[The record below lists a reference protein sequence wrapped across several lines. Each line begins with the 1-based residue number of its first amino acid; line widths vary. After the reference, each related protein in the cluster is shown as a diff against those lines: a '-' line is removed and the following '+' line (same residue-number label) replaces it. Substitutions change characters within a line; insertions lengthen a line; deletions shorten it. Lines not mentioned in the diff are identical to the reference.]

1 MQSILN
7 DKWMNMFNF
16 ERRKGMS
23 KMKKKLVGVAVLAM
37 VMSFVLSVPAFAEE
51 TFTVHANV
59 VSDWGTPAIWAWSDP
74 DLVNVFEAWPG
85 QQLIAEE
92 GKDGW
97 FSYSIPTWANCVII
111 NDNGA
116 GKQTLNLPVEAKEV
130 WITVTADNAEV
141 VYEAPEGYAAVEVT
155 EEAIVEDATADD
167 SAAEVATTD
176 VPKTG
181 VVDFMYLYMGL
192 AGLSGAG
199 YIAVKKNRTK

>member
-1 MQSILN
+1 
-7 DKWMNMFNF
+7 MFNF

-23 KMKKKLVGVAVLAM
+23 KMKKKLVGVVVLAM

-59 VSDWGTPAIWAWSDP
+59 ASDWGTPAIWAWSDP

-85 QQLIAEE
+85 QQLVAEE

-141 VYEAPEGYAAVEVT
+141 VYEAPEGYAAAEVT
-155 EEAIVEDATADD
+155 EEAVVEDTTAVD
-167 SAAEVATTD
+167 SATEETTEEAITEEATTD

-181 VVDFMYLYMGL
+181 VTDFMYLYMGL